1 MDSKKQQATSTHSM
15 ATRSKSSK
23 SDVMSK
29 KSVLGSRKSGL
40 CLSGNKSSR
49 SDMSVVSCAYSLNKE
64 QLNVLFE
71 TKKVNSQKK
80 YELERVQLEA
90 RLAQTKPNQQTK
102 MLEESAREEELTLEK
117 ELQDFQQKQI
127 DREAKRRLEEEQE
140 KEDIVRRL
148 RAIQEKNATEQ
159 RHLESRKCRDLQKL
173 EERRQLLQYELEA
186 DMNETLAIRGF
197 SPKSSDATNITRH
210 SKLSSTSSPSNVT
223 STDVLSTIQQ
233 MQTSSTQSF
242 SSPGTTIPPKF
253 EPGKS
258 ALFTALGTEICPQP
272 KSDCDVSES
281 LNCNAN
287 LKAQNSEFV
296 LNYQTASGPF
306 VSNYLAN
313 NVQVQGVPQG
323 CQ

>member
-1 MDSKKQQATSTHSM
+1 MDSKKQATSTHSM

-40 CLSGNKSSR
+40 CLSGNKSLR

-90 RLAQTKPNQQTK
+90 RLAQETK
-102 MLEESAREEELTLEK
+102 MLQESAREEELTLEN
-117 ELQDFQQKQI
+117 ELRDFQQKQI

-140 KEDIVRRL
+140 REDIVRRL
-148 RAIQEKNATEQ
+148 HAIKDKNATEQ

-186 DMNETLAIRGF
+186 DMNETLAIKGF

-233 MQTSSTQSF
+233 MQASSTQSF
-242 SSPGTTIPPKF
+242 SSPLTSMPRVIPCQ
-253 EPGKS
+253 
-258 ALFTALGTEICPQP
+258 FTQP
-272 KSDCDVSES
+272 
-281 LNCNAN
+281 
-287 LKAQNSEFV
+287 FH
-296 LNYQTASGPF
+296 P
-306 VSNYLAN
+306 
-313 NVQVQGVPQG
+313 
-323 CQ
+323 